1 MWSFCPYSDAGESIY
16 SDPGVGGKRVF
27 IGDRQGYLHCLDLQ
41 TGRILWQQLTNK
53 EKNNDVN
60 STLVV
65 FKNIVVG
72 GTNANMAGAYD
83 VRTGREVWRCKLD
96 APSGFG
102 PLLFR
107 DLLVLLADSVYLVKP
122 ATEKIVC
129 KLRSTSR
136 NARTPISP
144 TSLIS
149 GREGWDPQG

>member
-1 MWSFCPYSDAGESIY
+1 MRESQIY
-16 SDPGVGGKRVF
+16 SDPGVGGKHVI
-27 IGDRQGYLHCLDLQ
+27 IGNRQGYPHCLDLQ

-60 STLVV
+60 STPVV

-72 GTNANMAGAYD
+72 GKNANMAGAYD

-122 ATEKIVC
+122 ATGKIVC
-129 KLRSTSR
+129 KFSWKKDQANEADCT
-136 NARTPISP
+136 RT
-144 TSLIS
+144 
-149 GREGWDPQG
+149 EVVVA